1 MASTLRRARWRG
13 QAEGEGG
20 VKSWAWAGRE
30 GGAGGHRN
38 LRCAA
43 VHSRGCTAMR
53 PTASMTHHQRLLSH
67 RAARRQGH
75 LLRRVLRPPADLEH
89 HGVAVQPQARHVH
102 ARGHQ
107 AARVVAQ
114 VQDVAAG
121 ALRLHEGER
130 ARARGGGGVGGSGV
144 SSLLVRICC
153 CRHGREACWQSAAG
167 GDSMLHA
174 GARVD
179 MSGAPPIHTRSCPSQ
194 VATQPLPS
202 PQSLFTAHTLR
213 LEVAPSTPPTPPEQ
227 PGPPPNPP

>member
-130 ARARGGGGVGGSGV
+130 ARARGGGVWVAAASAV
-144 SSLLVRICC
+144 SSCESV
-153 CRHGREACWQSAAG
+153 AAG
-167 GDSMLHA
+167 M
-174 GARVD
+174 GARHVG
-179 MSGAPPIHTRSCPSQ
+179 SQQLAATACSTQARVLTCPALPPFTHAHARPKLQ
-194 VATQPLPS
+194 H
-202 PQSLFTAHTLR
+202 SLSHRPRAFSR
-213 LEVAPSTPPTPPEQ
+213 RTP
-227 PGPPPNPP
+227 